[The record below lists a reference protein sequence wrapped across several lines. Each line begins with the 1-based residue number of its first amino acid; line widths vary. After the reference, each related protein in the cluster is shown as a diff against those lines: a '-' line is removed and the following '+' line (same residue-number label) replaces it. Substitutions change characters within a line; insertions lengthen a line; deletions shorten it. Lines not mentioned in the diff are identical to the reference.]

1 MLGFQ
6 LPDLPAYGAAAIGRD
21 PSITSRLLAPV
32 RSPVRPD
39 FQVAVPRPLPTARC
53 SCVNWT
59 PSRPLAACLPAC
71 LSSVVG
77 RRRVDACRDD
87 CLDRLMQRPPP
98 LQGLHRLGSR
108 GDGAVAVIVPPA
120 RATMMA
126 PKTQAARGHRGPGNQ
141 AWQGEWGWC
150 SGARGAPK
158 CGRRIRFQTR
168 GPPAAPVARWR

>member
-108 GDGAVAVIVPPA
+108 GDGAVAVIVPPS
-120 RATMMA
+120 TSHDDG
-126 PKTQAARGHRGPGNQ
+126 TQDTGSSGPPR
-141 AWQGEWGWC
+141 AWQPGLAREWGWC